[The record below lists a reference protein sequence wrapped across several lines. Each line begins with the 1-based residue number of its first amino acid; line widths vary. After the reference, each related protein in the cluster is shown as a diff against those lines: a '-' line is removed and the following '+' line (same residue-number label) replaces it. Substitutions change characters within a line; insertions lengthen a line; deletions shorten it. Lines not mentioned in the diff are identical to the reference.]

1 MAPVAMVMSSAERF
15 DRSIGIVIGGNEDR
29 WWMIKEKM
37 DY

>member
-1 MAPVAMVMSSAERF
+1 VVAAATSSAERF
-15 DRSIGIVIGGNEDR
+15 DRSIGMVIGGNDDR